1 MPNLTISTE
10 NAEFQIIQS
19 LKLNRTKRH
28 KAKEVFIEGIESIKQ
43 AVSAGLEITRII
55 APDIGKLSSWSK
67 ELIRGNQKA
76 KIINLSF
83 DLYRSIC
90 DREEPSEIVI
100 TAGIKPHGLNEL
112 ALPPDPFLLVFDRPS
127 DYGNLGTLIRSANSF
142 GIDAIF
148 LVGHSVDVYDPKV
161 IRSSLGSVFHS
172 KIIPIQSMQDF
183 EAWVTEQKS
192 INNICIVG
200 TDSTGDVSLLDHK
213 LTKPIAVVLG
223 NEAKGMSVALKNLC
237 DYVIS
242 IPISGVV
249 NSLNVSCAGS
259 IILWDVYKNS
269 QSGLAKIPGARTSV
283 RNAKAD

>member
-28 KAKEVFIEGIESIKQ
+28 KAKEAFVEGIESIKQ
-43 AVSAGLEITRII
+43 AVNAGLEITRII
-55 APDIGKLSSWSK
+55 APDIDKLSSWSQ
-67 ELIRGNQKA
+67 ELIRKNQKA

-100 TAGIKPHGLNEL
+100 TARVETHDLNEL
-112 ALPPDPFLLVFDRPS
+112 ELPPDPFLLVFDRPS

-142 GIDAIF
+142 GVDAI
-148 LVGHSVDVYDPKV
+148 LLIGHSVDMYDPKV
-161 IRSSLGSVFHS
+161 IRSSLGSIFHS
-172 KIIPIQSMQDF
+172 KIISIQSMQDF
-183 EAWVTEQKS
+183 EAWVAKQKI
-192 INNICIVG
+192 INNIRIVG
-200 TDSTGDVSLLDHK
+200 TDSTGDVSLLNHK

-223 NEAKGMSVALKNLC
+223 NEAKGMSVALKNMC
-237 DYVIS
+237 DYVIG
-242 IPISGVV
+242 IPIAGVV

-269 QSGLAKIPGARTSV
+269 Q
-283 RNAKAD
+283 

>member
-28 KAKEVFIEGIESIKQ
+28 KAKEAFIEGIESIKQ
-43 AVSAGLEITRII
+43 AVNAGLEITRII
-55 APDIGKLSSWSK
+55 APDIDKLSSWSQD
-67 ELIRGNQKA
+67 LIRKNQKA

-100 TAGIKPHGLNEL
+100 TARVETHNLIEL
-112 ALPPDPFLLVFDRPS
+112 ELPPDPFLLVFDRPS
-127 DYGNLGTLIRSANSF
+127 DYGNLGTIIRSANSF
-142 GIDAIF
+142 GVDAIF
-148 LVGHSVDVYDPKV
+148 LIGHSVDMYDPKV
-161 IRSSLGSVFHS
+161 IRSSLGSIFHS
-172 KIIPIQSMQDF
+172 KIVSIQSMQDF
-183 EAWVTEQKS
+183 EAWAAKQKI
-192 INNICIVG
+192 INNIRIVG
-200 TDSTGDVSLLDHK
+200 TDSTGDVSLLNHK
-213 LTKPIAVVLG
+213 LAKPIAVVLG
-223 NEAKGMSVALKNLC
+223 NEAKGMSIALKNMC

-242 IPISGVV
+242 IPTAGVV

-269 QSGLAKIPGARTSV
+269 Q
-283 RNAKAD
+283 